1 MILTSKEED
10 LIRKIRKQQIRLMT
24 DKLTAE
30 QLVMLNRVAPDIAA
44 LDDDETLSLIRL
56 LERTTCPTK

>member
-44 LDDDETLSLIRL
+44 LEDDETRSLIRL